1 MSNNG
6 KIDQLRIIVAEILG
20 IDPDEVTEQ
29 SGVDHTEDWDSMRH
43 LMIMMEVEQ
52 QFGHQFSPDDLSEV
66 RTISAIASR
75 LP

>member
-6 KIDQLRIIVAEILG
+6 KIDRLRIIVAEILG
-20 IDPDEVTEQ
+20 LDPGEVTGQ
-29 SGVDHTEDWDSMRH
+29 SGVDLTEDWDSMRH

-52 QFGHQFSPDDLSEV
+52 QFGYQFSPDDLSEA